1 VLDDRFQFFVLFC
14 WGFFLGGGGGGYVV
28 IGTFQQNISYI
39 VVVSFI
45 GGVNRFTRIKPHNV
59 VSIAPRNER
68 DSNSQL

>member
-1 VLDDRFQFFVLFC
+1 MIDSSFLFY
-14 WGFFLGGGGGGYVV
+14 WGFFGGGGGGGYVV